1 MFIANISIAATPD
14 ALYDHWQGAKQGEPH
29 WNATR
34 IRTGSYKDKSRS
46 EKESWKLCGRKS
58 HIPVRSVLHSL
69 LTVLLSNSAF
79 HHLIQW
85 PSENLQRCQ
94 MQCLAPKTWMFNGR
108 QHIKSESSS
117 FLLSRVFV
125 LHRLPSSVSGP
136 QPAHVAEMLDL
147 KKKSGY
153 ISPPATAKCNWS
165 DVYQSVVTVHSLI
178 WDYLAI

>member
-14 ALYDHWQGAKQGEPH
+14 ALYDHWQGAKQGETH

-34 IRTGSYKDKSRS
+34 IRTGTYKDKSRS
-46 EKESWKLCGRKS
+46 EKESWKLCARKS

-94 MQCLAPKTWMFNGR
+94 IHCLAPKPECSTDVNTSSPNQR
-108 QHIKSESSS
+108 IK
-117 FLLSRVFV
+117 FLSLVSCFRVTSYVVCQAQFPAPSR
-125 LHRLPSSVSGP
+125 L
-136 QPAHVAEMLDL
+136 M
-147 KKKSGY
+147 
-153 ISPPATAKCNWS
+153 
-165 DVYQSVVTVHSLI
+165 
-178 WDYLAI
+178 